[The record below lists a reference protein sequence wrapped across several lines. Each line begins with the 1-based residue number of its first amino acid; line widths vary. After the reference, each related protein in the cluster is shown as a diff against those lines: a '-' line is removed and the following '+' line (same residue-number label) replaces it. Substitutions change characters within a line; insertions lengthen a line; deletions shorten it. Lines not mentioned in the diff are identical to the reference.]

1 MLCSNG
7 YNGFRGAPSARPFF
21 LRLPIYTDIYNGMK
35 LHVKLALASETDEEF
50 CGFGLLQLLDGIGRH
65 GSIQQAA
72 RDMDLSYVKA
82 LKILNRLERELG
94 ETLLVRH
101 KGGAV
106 RGHTDLTPFAR
117 RFIRDF
123 ADLRQTVRKSAE
135 TAFKGF
141 QKRYEG
147 KKTK

>member
-7 YNGFRGAPSARPFF
+7 YNGFRGAPLARPFF

-35 LHVKLALASETDEEF
+35 LHVKLALANETNEEF
-50 CGFGLLQLLDGIGRH
+50 CGFGLLQLLDGIGTH

-101 KGGAV
+101 KGGAA
-106 RGHTDLTPFAR
+106 RGHTELTPFAR

-123 ADLRQTVRKSAE
+123 AGLRQKVRKSADA
-135 TAFKGF
+135 AFKGF

>member
-1 MLCSNG
+1 MEIIQAS
-7 YNGFRGAPSARPFF
+7 R
-21 LRLPIYTDIYNGMK
+21 LRAASGIFPLRFPIFTAIYIGMK
-35 LHVKLALASETDEEF
+35 LHVKIALASETDEEF
-50 CGFGLLQLLDGIGRH
+50 CGFGLLRLLEGIGAH

-101 KGGAV
+101 KGGAS

-117 RFIRDF
+117 RFCGDF
-123 ADLRQTVRKSAE
+123 AALRRQVRRSADA
-135 TAFKGF
+135 AFKGF
-141 QKRYEG
+141 QKRYG
-147 KKTK
+147 KE

>member
-1 MLCSNG
+1 
-7 YNGFRGAPSARPFF
+7 
-21 LRLPIYTDIYNGMK
+21 MK
-35 LHVKLALASETDEEF
+35 LHVKVALASEEGEEF
-50 CGFGLLQLLDGIGRH
+50 CGFGLLQLLEGIGAH

-101 KGGAV
+101 KGGAS
-106 RGHTDLTPFAR
+106 RGSTELTPFAR

-123 ADLRQTVRKSAE
+123 AGLRRQVRQSADA
-135 TAFKGF
+135 AFKGF
-141 QKRYEG
+141 QKKYGR
-147 KKTK
+147 K

>member
-1 MLCSNG
+1 M
-7 YNGFRGAPSARPFF
+7 Y
-21 LRLPIYTDIYNGMK
+21 IGMN

-94 ETLLVRH
+94 ETLLIRH
-101 KGGAV
+101 KGGVA
-106 RGHTDLTPFAR
+106 RGHTELTPFAR
-117 RFIRDF
+117 RFMRDF
-123 ADLRQTVRKSAE
+123 TGLRRKENPKDALRE
-135 TAFKGF
+135 
-141 QKRYEG
+141 EG
-147 KKTK
+147 I

>member
-1 MLCSNG
+1 M
-7 YNGFRGAPSARPFF
+7 Y
-21 LRLPIYTDIYNGMK
+21 IGMN

-101 KGGAV
+101 KGGAA
-106 RGHTDLTPFAR
+106 RGSTELTPFAR

-123 ADLRQTVRKSAE
+123 AGLRQKVRKSAE
-135 TAFKGF
+135 TAFQGF

-147 KKTK
+147 KKP

>member
-7 YNGFRGAPSARPFF
+7 YNGFRGAPLALPFF

-35 LHVKLALASETDEEF
+35 LHVKLALANETDEEF

-123 ADLRQTVRKSAE
+123 AGLRQTVRKSADA
-135 TAFKGF
+135 AFKGF
-141 QKRYEG
+141 QKRYGG
-147 KKTK
+147 KKP

>member
-1 MLCSNG
+1 M
-7 YNGFRGAPSARPFF
+7 Y
-21 LRLPIYTDIYNGMK
+21 IGMN

-106 RGHTDLTPFAR
+106 RGHTELTPFAR

>member
-1 MLCSNG
+1 M
-7 YNGFRGAPSARPFF
+7 R
-21 LRLPIYTDIYNGMK
+21 LR
-35 LHVKLALASETDEEF
+35 VKLALASETDEEF
-50 CGFGLLQLLDGIGRH
+50 CGFGLLQLLEGIGRH

-94 ETLLVRH
+94 EPLLVRH
-101 KGGAV
+101 KGGAT
-106 RGHTDLTPFAR
+106 RGHTELTPFAR

-123 ADLRQTVRKSAE
+123 AGLRQTVRKAAE

-141 QKRYEG
+141 QKRYGG
-147 KKTK
+147 KKP

>member
-1 MLCSNG
+1 
-7 YNGFRGAPSARPFF
+7 
-21 LRLPIYTDIYNGMK
+21 MK

-94 ETLLVRH
+94 ATLLVRH
-101 KGGAV
+101 KGGAA
-106 RGHTDLTPFAR
+106 RGHTDLTPFVR

-123 ADLRQTVRKSAE
+123 AGLRQKVRKSAE

-147 KKTK
+147 KKAK